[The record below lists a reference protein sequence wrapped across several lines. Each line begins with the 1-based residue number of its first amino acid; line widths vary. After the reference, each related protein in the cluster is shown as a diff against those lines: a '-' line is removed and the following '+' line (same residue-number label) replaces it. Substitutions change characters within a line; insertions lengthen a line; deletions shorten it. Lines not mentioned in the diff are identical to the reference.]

1 MVNRGI
7 LYREK
12 RKRKKFRDM
21 KYMMCSGSREIYKD
35 TPYGVS
41 VLPTANPF
49 QLSVTILDHAT
60 QLGTTD
66 S

>member
-1 MVNRGI
+1 
-7 LYREK
+7 
-12 RKRKKFRDM
+12 M

-60 QLGTTD
+60 QLETTD

>member
-21 KYMMCSGSREIYKD
+21 KYMEYREIYKD